1 MLLSVDFLTGLCNG
15 TVTLASPLCMNT
27 WLPLCRTMVK
37 PILFKDLMIF
47 LPDTEGSLGSGNFHL
62 KDLGICTCLFL
73 RDLKNQLNCLC
84 DIFQSLFFRIALTY
98 RSRKLKTLSCISPF
112 IRFFEFYCKL
122 HFSLII
128 GFVIIKT
135 MGYGDLF

>member
-1 MLLSVDFLTGLCNG
+1 MIWWIYFILPIAC

-27 WLPLCRTMVK
+27 WLPLCRTMIK
-37 PILFKDLMIF
+37 PILFNDPMIF
-47 LPDTEGSLGSGNFHL
+47 LPDTEGSLGTGNFHL
-62 KDLGICTCLFL
+62 KDFGICTCLFL

-84 DIFQSLFFRIALTY
+84 DISQSLFFCIALTY
-98 RSRKLKTLSCISPF
+98 RSRELKTLSSISPF